1 MLGEV
6 AEASALLQVIA
17 EDRPPGDYSVKG
29 AINRAARRV
38 SRFLPRGKSLS
49 VSRTEDLWRQEAKAV
64 RSWEMDAIRRA
75 AAARERDARDTSQ
88 IHARLRALHQAYAA
102 TDPGFYGPQMEAI
115 ERVIGGH
122 GLGTGRL
129 GDGSGPLGD
138 DD

>member
-1 MLGEV
+1 MSEKNTGNPVNRTECGEVLMLGEV

-64 RSWEMDAIRRA
+64 RSWEMDAIRA
-75 AAARERDARDTSQ
+75 VVPQ
-88 IHARLRALHQAYAA
+88 IPELIGNAILASMKQAVA
-102 TDPGFYGPQMEAI
+102 
-115 ERVIGGH
+115 
-122 GLGTGRL
+122 
-129 GDGSGPLGD
+129 
-138 DD
+138 